1 MTTTA
6 EAAAEIG
13 ARFHPSGITQA
24 AARFASETRAD
35 AVPED
40 VDIIA
45 RRCILDSVGLYFA
58 GADAG
63 STAILRRQALHWGGL
78 GESML
83 LGAGGARVPA
93 PMAARVMGTAGHAH
107 DWDDTQVS
115 KDPAHVYGLLTHP
128 SIPCLTAAL
137 VMADRSGG
145 VSGRDLLST
154 FAIAVEVTC
163 KISEWL
169 KPDHYLRGHHSSGTV
184 GTFGATVAAGR
195 VLGLD
200 TSTMARALGI
210 AASMAA
216 GVRCNFGTMTK
227 PLHVGRAAE
236 NGVTAALMAAD
247 GFTAD
252 ETALDGRWGFSA
264 VLAGGFSDEKLAQGF
279 GTTWSLIEPGISIK
293 PYPSGILTHQSMDLA
308 RRLVIEHDIG
318 PDQVESV
325 EFYAGDNILKPIR
338 YPIARTGLQAK
349 FSMAALIA
357 LILTYRR
364 ADAEHFE
371 DPAITDPG
379 FMQLQHRIKVHTDQ
393 AMNAQGFDLIRSR
406 MAITLKDGR
415 QIEGWADTRY
425 RGGPQLPLSDD
436 EVEEKFTICVGDKLP
451 DDARARLTA
460 MIWGIELVEDT
471 RRLLDV
477 CASYSA

>member
-1 MTTTA
+1 VTTTA

-13 ARFHPSGITQA
+13 AKLQPSGITEA
-24 AARFASETRAD
+24 AARFASETHAD
-35 AVPED
+35 AVPEE

-63 STAILRRQALHWGGL
+63 STVILRRQALHWGGL

-115 KDPAHVYGLLTHP
+115 NDPAHVYGLLTHP

-137 VMADRSGG
+137 VMADRCGG
-145 VSGRDLLST
+145 VTGRDLLST

-195 VLGLD
+195 VLGLG
-200 TSTMARALGI
+200 TPTMARALGI

-264 VLAGGFSDEKLAQGF
+264 VLAGGVSEDKLAQGF
-279 GTTWSLIEPGISIK
+279 GTSWSLIEPGISIK

-325 EFYAGDNILKPIR
+325 AFYAGDNILKPIR

-364 ADAEHFE
+364 ADAEQFE
-371 DPAITDPG
+371 DAVITDPG
-379 FMQLQHRIKVHTDQ
+379 FMQLQHRIAVHTDE
-393 AMNAQGFDLIRSR
+393 AINAQGFDLIRSR

-451 DDARARLTA
+451 DDARARLIA
-460 MIWGIELVEDT
+460 MIWGIEFVDDT
-471 RRLLDV
+471 RHLLDE